1 MKFGRAP
8 AMRCMVA
15 AALVIRFV
23 SGPFCSPRE
32 GRAAVTVAEIG
43 ISCDPSRVWIVCLS
57 TRPRKVDIP
66 RYSHCDGY
74 GRNGRMSPRSE
85 EHTSDLQSLMRIS
98 YA

>member
-1 MKFGRAP
+1 MFVFLFCFSSRRRHTMCALVTGVQTCALP
-8 AMRCMVA
+8 I
-15 AALVIRFV
+15 LVIRFV

-57 TRPRKVDIP
+57 TRPREVDIP

-74 GRNGRMSPRSE
+74 GRNGRMSPGG
-85 EHTSDLQSLMRIS
+85 
-98 YA
+98 